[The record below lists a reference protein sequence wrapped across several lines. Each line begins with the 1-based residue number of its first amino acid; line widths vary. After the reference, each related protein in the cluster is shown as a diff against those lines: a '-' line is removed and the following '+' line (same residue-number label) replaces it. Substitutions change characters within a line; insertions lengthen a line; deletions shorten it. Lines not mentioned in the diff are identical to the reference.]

1 MVSSVFAMGFFTNT
15 CTSWSVLCLLWDFS
29 QIPNALSPSLLR
41 HEPFKFVNVWTNIG
55 NAYDPSTGIFTAPY
69 PGLYHFSS
77 VDLSISGE
85 NLNLKLVHNNKP
97 TAQIWVNGGGYKTG
111 TIDVFDVQKG
121 DKVSV
126 GAASGMALFSN
137 SNKYATFSGYLITS
151 GHNMRLFWL
160 HRTYNNVQIR
170 K

>member
-1 MVSSVFAMGFFTNT
+1 MEINEDKMKKWEDTYRSKLDYSAYTLTQTGDNTLVQTESSLDKTKSDSINHLLLLWKTSESSLMKRFTNSRKT
-15 CTSWSVLCLLWDFS
+15 DRCASWSVLCLLWDFS

-97 TAQIWVNGGGYKTG
+97 TAQSWVNG
-111 TIDVFDVQKG
+111 
-121 DKVSV
+121 
-126 GAASGMALFSN
+126 
-137 SNKYATFSGYLITS
+137 
-151 GHNMRLFWL
+151 
-160 HRTYNNVQIR
+160 
-170 K
+170 